1 MGPFLLLAFIPGYI
15 YITSSETIAVDGPT
29 TMAMIRFI
37 TDKWPMVGMI
47 KGTKM
52 NEVIV
57 EATKAINE
65 TKTMKA
71 TYAL

>member
-1 MGPFLLLAFIPGYI
+1 MGPFLLLAFIPGYK
-15 YITSSETIAVDGPT
+15 YIMSSERIAVVDPT
-29 TMAMIRFI
+29 TMQTIKFI
-37 TDKWPMVGMI
+37 TDKWPRLGMI

-57 EATKAINE
+57 EATKAIID

-71 TYAL
+71 MYAL